1 MKNITNHSSRPLTR
15 RLNSSVSELKGNGNG
30 KNLHLHG
37 QDRTQEASQCDQ
49 GEVEKPA

>member
-1 MKNITNHSSRPLTR
+1 VNVANRAATELY
-15 RLNSSVSELKGNGNG
+15 VSELKGNGNG